1 MGFNCGIVGLPNVG
15 KSTIFNAL
23 TSAKAES
30 ANYPFCTIEP
40 NVGIVNIPD
49 KRIEALIS
57 IVKPQNIVLNTMEF
71 VDIAGLVEGAAK
83 GEGLGNK
90 FLSHIRGTD
99 AIAHII
105 RCFDDDNVIHV
116 SNSVDPIRDLEVI
129 ELELLYAD
137 IESCDKQI
145 ERISKKA
152 KSDKTLAKELDLLNK
167 FKQHFDAG
175 KLARSLELSME
186 DKVISKRFQFIT
198 AKPMMYV
205 CNVSENDILADNEYV
220 TKVKEYV
227 GSSAPVVKICG
238 SIESEIAEMESDED
252 KKEFLTDLGI
262 DESGLDQMIYEGHKL
277 LGLQTYF
284 TAGVKEVRAWTF
296 KQNMSAPQA
305 AGVIHT
311 DFERGF
317 IKAEVMSYND
327 FVQYKGEQACKDNG
341 KLRIE
346 GKDYI
351 VQDGDVIHFRFN
363 V

>member
-49 KRIEALIS
+49 KRINALRS
-57 IVKPQNIVLNTMEF
+57 IVKPLNVVLNTMEF

-90 FLSHIRGTD
+90 FLSHIRATD
-99 AIAHII
+99 AIAHVI

-116 SNSVDPIRDLEVI
+116 ANNVDPLRDMEII
-129 ELELLYAD
+129 ELELLFAD
-137 IESCDKQI
+137 IESCEKQI
-145 ERISKKA
+145 DRVSKKA
-152 KSDKTLAKELDLLNK
+152 KADKTLAKELELLK
-167 FKQHFDAG
+167 VFKEHFNNG
-175 KLARSLELSME
+175 KLARSIELNPDE
-186 DKVISKRFQFIT
+186 LIIAKQFQFIT
-198 AKPMMYV
+198 SKPMMYI
-205 CNVSENDILADNEYV
+205 CNVSENDILEDNAYINSIKE
-220 TKVKEYV
+220 KVGKDT
-227 GSSAPVVKICG
+227 PVIRICG
-238 SIESEIAEMESDED
+238 AIESDIAEMDSDEE
-252 KKEFLTDLGI
+252 KAEFLEDLGI
-262 DESGLDQMIYEGHKL
+262 DQSGLDKMIKAGHKL
-277 LGLQTYF
+277 LNLETYF

-296 KQNMSAPQA
+296 KKNMRAPQA

-317 IKAEVMSYND
+317 IKAEVMSFED
-327 FVQYKGEQACKDNG
+327 FVKYNGEQGCKDNG
-341 KLRIE
+341 RLRIE

-351 VQDGDVIHFRFN
+351 VKDGDVIHFRFN